1 MLVMNKFL
9 VFLEQRE
16 GIVKKASLSTWNRV
30 QGLAALQGESVV
42 AGIIAGPVDLRQLDG
57 TLSGDGVIYHAND
70 DGLRL
75 YNQEHYTRLIADT
88 FKREGT
94 STLFFAD
101 TSMSRDLA
109 SRLSVRLQASLL
121 SGCSIVEKD
130 TTGTCIRPV
139 YSGSSLASFIPK
151 QRERIYILSSRAP
164 EAASSSGGHLEFITL
179 DTKSFTAQDIFP
191 VVRRIVMREGSPDV
205 AEARVIVAGGRGM
218 GGAEG
223 FALLEELAVLLGGSV
238 GASRTAVDE
247 GWRPHAEQIGQT
259 GKTVAPA
266 LYFACGI
273 SGAAQ
278 HLAGIG
284 SADVVVAINSDRHA
298 PIFDVADYGIVGDVH
313 LVLPKLI
320 DSLKEFLKKK

>member
-16 GIVKKASLSTWNRV
+16 GIVKKSSLSTWNRV
-30 QGLAALQGESVV
+30 QELAALRGESVV
-42 AGIIAGPVDLRQLDG
+42 SGILCGPLDIQQLDG
-57 TLSGDGVIYHAND
+57 TLSGDGVMYHASD

-75 YNQEHYTRLIADT
+75 YNQKYYTSLIADI
-88 FKREGT
+88 FKREAC
-94 STLFFAD
+94 SALFFAD
-101 TSMSRDLA
+101 TAMSRDLA
-109 SRLSVRLQASLL
+109 PRLSVRLQASLL
-121 SGCSIVEKD
+121 SGCSFVETD
-130 TTGTCIRPV
+130 AAGGCVRSV
-139 YSGSSLASFIPK
+139 YSGSFLASFVPK
-151 QRERIYILSSRAP
+151 QRERIYILSSRVP
-164 EAASSSGGHLEFITL
+164 EAAYFSGGHLEFRSL
-179 DTKSFTAQDIFP
+179 DTQSFTAEDLFP

-205 AEARVIVAGGRGM
+205 AEASIIVAGGRGM
-218 GGAEG
+218 RSAES
-223 FALLEELAVLLGGSV
+223 FARLEQLAALLGGSV

-259 GKTVAPA
+259 GKTVAPV

-284 SADVVVAINSDRHA
+284 DAGIVVAINSDRHA